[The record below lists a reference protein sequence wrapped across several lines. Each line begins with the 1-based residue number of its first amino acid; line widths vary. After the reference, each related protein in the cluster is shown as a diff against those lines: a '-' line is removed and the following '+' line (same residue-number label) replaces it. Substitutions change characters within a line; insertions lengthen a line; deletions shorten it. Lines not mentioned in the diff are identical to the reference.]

1 MPTSAIADLWKV
13 PPRMRSAPLEA
24 EDILNSKQIAE
35 LFVSPN
41 WDAEDADVV
50 MQLTTNWIA
59 GWGWTRSRDVTGP
72 DQNGLTEKEVE
83 RVLLALRDQL
93 SDRSQRETVPL
104 LPGDIQSSVYG
115 FEWLYWSFTLLRLME
130 RITE

>member
-1 MPTSAIADLWKV
+1 
-13 PPRMRSAPLEA
+13 MRSAPLEA
-24 EDILNSKQIAE
+24 EDILNSKRIAE
-35 LFVSPN
+35 LFVSPK

-50 MQLTTNWIA
+50 IQLTTNWIA
-59 GWGWTRSRDVTGP
+59 GWGWTRSRDVAGP

-93 SDRSQRETVPL
+93 ADRAKRETVPL

-130 RITE
+130 TITE